1 MPATDDLKLKTARTL
16 KWNSIDRLSSQV
28 LYAVTGIVLANLLT
42 KQEFGLVGAIMVF
55 QAFATLFVDSG
66 FSNALIQ
73 RKSPTDTDYST
84 VFYFNV
90 GVSVIIYAVLWL
102 SAPLIDALF
111 NAGGE
116 LIPLSRVMFLSFIL
130 NATAIVQTN
139 RLMKQ
144 MNVRMIAV
152 SNAAGL
158 VVSGALGVWLAL
170 EGWGAWA
177 IVWQSVTLSAVK
189 SLILWLSSSWLP
201 KAVFSIG
208 SLRSIFAVGIGIMTS
223 SFLNILFQNIY
234 SFIIGAYYN
243 LSHLGCYTQADK
255 WSKMGIQS
263 MAQILTASFLPVLS
277 GVQDDRERMLRA
289 IRKMNRFTSY
299 LLFPIMLTLIAAAQP
314 IFHILF
320 STKWDDAIILFQILV
335 ARGIFVVLA
344 SLYNNYILALGRS
357 KVMVGYEVVKDV
369 LMVVAIIIT
378 LPYGM
383 EALVWGQMVAA
394 MLFFS
399 YAVGVTHRI
408 AGYHWRHTLTDS
420 LPYCII
426 ATVIAVGQW
435 LLLLVVPNPWLC
447 IGLQLSALLLYISLN
462 HIFNSAIQNEVLGF
476 ALGRFRRRR
485 SC

>member
-1 MPATDDLKLKTARTL
+1 MDEPSLKLKTARTL
-16 KWNSIDRLSSQV
+16 KWNTVDKFASQ
-28 LYAVTGIVLANLLT
+28 LFYGITGVVLANLLS
-42 KQEFGLVGAIMVF
+42 KSDFGLVGAILVF
-55 QAFATLFVDSG
+55 QAFASLFVDSG
-66 FSNALIQ
+66 FSAALIQ
-73 RKSPTDTDYST
+73 KKTPTESDYCT
-84 VFYFNV
+84 VFYFNL
-90 GVSVIIYAVLWL
+90 GISVILYVVLWCC
-102 SAPLIDALF
+102 APLIADYF
-111 NAGGE
+111 GDE
-116 LIPLSRVMFLSFIL
+116 RLINLSRVMFLSFII
-130 NATAIVQTN
+130 NATALVQTN

-144 MNVRMIAV
+144 MTMARVAIA
-152 SNAAGL
+152 NTLAL
-158 VVSGALGVWLAL
+158 IVSGAIGIWLAF
-170 EGWGAWA
+170 EGYGAWA
-177 IVWQSVTLSAVK
+177 IVWQTLILAFVK
-189 SLILWLSSSWLP
+189 SAFLWATSGWMPRSGFSLSSLKS
-201 KAVFSIG
+201 VFGVG
-208 SLRSIFAVGIGIMTS
+208 SGVMVC
-223 SFLNILFQNIY
+223 SFLNTVSLNIY
-234 SFIIGAYYN
+234 SLIIGRYFR
-243 LSHLGCYTQADK
+243 LSALGCYTQADK

-314 IFHILF
+314 VFHILF
-320 STKWDDAIILFQILV
+320 STKWDDAIILFQILM

-394 MLFFS
+394 MLFFG